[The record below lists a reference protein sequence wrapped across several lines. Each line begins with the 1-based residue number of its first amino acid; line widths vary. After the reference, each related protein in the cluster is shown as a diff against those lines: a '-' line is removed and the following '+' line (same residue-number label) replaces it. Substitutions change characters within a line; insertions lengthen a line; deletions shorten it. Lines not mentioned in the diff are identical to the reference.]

1 MKILI
6 YNSGGGLGDSIQLFN
21 LINSLN
27 IKFENNQIWYLG
39 AHENHF
45 QKSLK
50 EYKIVTKTYD
60 LGLKYF
66 GFRWKHWFQVKDKL
80 KNDLNINF
88 DLIIDLQSKFR
99 NTLIL
104 KQIKSKIFYSRTLNF
119 FFSSEKKNYID
130 TKNNIDDVLLNLEK
144 ILKTNIP
151 LINYDINKI
160 DKKFFDEAKKLL
172 PDNNYI
178 GFSITQGNKYRKKTW
193 PLEKFIYV
201 ANNLKNELPVF
212 FIEKNNNKLIEEV
225 SSKVKKAIFP
235 EMNTLLSCPALITA
249 LSTRL
254 KKAITIDN
262 GIMHMMNLANI
273 PMVTLFGPT
282 NSDKFAPK
290 KQNVVI
296 LDSKK
301 LYNSNE
307 ISKITET
314 DVLKEI

>member
-21 LINSLN
+21 LVNSLN
-27 IKFENNQIWYLG
+27 LKYENCQMWYLG

-45 QKSLK
+45 QNSLK
-50 EYKIVTKTYD
+50 EYNIETKTYD

-66 GFRWKHWFQVKDKL
+66 GFRWRHLFQIKDKI
-80 KNDLNINF
+80 KENLNINF

-99 NTLIL
+99 NTFIL
-104 KQIKSKIFYSRTLNF
+104 KKIKTKIFYSSTLNF
-119 FFSSEKKNYID
+119 LFSSEKKDYIS
-130 TKNNIDDVLLNLEK
+130 TKNNIDDILLNLEK

-151 LINYDINKI
+151 LINYDIKKI
-160 DKKFFDEAKKLL
+160 DQKFFNEASKLL
-172 PDNNYI
+172 PGNNYI
-178 GFSITQGNKYRKKTW
+178 GFSITQGNIYRKKTW
-193 PLEKFIYV
+193 PLEKFINV
-201 ANNLKNELPVF
+201 ANSLNNHVPVF
-212 FIEKNNNKLIEEV
+212 FIEKNNTKLIKEI

-235 EMNTLLSCPALITA
+235 ETNTLLSCPALITA

-254 KKAITIDN
+254 EKAITIDN
-262 GIMHMMNLANI
+262 GIMHMMGLANI
-273 PMVTLFGPT
+273 PMITLFGPT

-290 KQNVVI
+290 KRNVII

-301 LYNSNE
+301 LYDSND

-314 DVLKEI
+314 DVLREI